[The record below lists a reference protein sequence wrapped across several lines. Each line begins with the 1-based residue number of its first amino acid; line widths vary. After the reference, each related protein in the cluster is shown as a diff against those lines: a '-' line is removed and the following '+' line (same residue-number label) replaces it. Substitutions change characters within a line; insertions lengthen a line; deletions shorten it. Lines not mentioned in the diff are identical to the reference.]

1 MVSLIAAD
9 LRVSRRLLSSLAC
22 LGWLSNL
29 LQSLSPLSCVTLVA
43 IIGSARSLCVS
54 LCVSLFDSDGKTDY
68 EGCGREG
75 EAEAFFG

>member
-1 MVSLIAAD
+1 MCEFFAVCS
-9 LRVSRRLLSSLAC
+9 LLSLASDGSLQP
-22 LGWLSNL
+22 LSANL

-43 IIGSARSLCVS
+43 IIGSALCVCVC

>member
-1 MVSLIAAD
+1 
-9 LRVSRRLLSSLAC
+9 LLSSLAC

-29 LQSLSPLSCVTLVA
+29 LKSLSPLSCVTLVA
-43 IIGSARSLCVS
+43 VVGSAHALW
-54 LCVSLFDSDGKTDY
+54 VSLFDSDGKTDY